1 MDMTGMYELNAF
13 ATTLAV
19 GIVVVASIGALR
31 WIRRL
36 TLPPGILIGGLVA
49 ALVAASVA
57 ARMAHL
63 GRQFPQTRTRSAVV
77 AERLATPG
85 GTLVNDSNTTGRK
98 P

>member
-1 MDMTGMYELNAF
+1 MDVTGMYAMQAF

-36 TLPPGILIGGLVA
+36 TIPPGLVIGGIVA
-49 ALVAASVA
+49 VIVAASVA

-63 GRQFPQTRTRSAVV
+63 GRQFPHTRARTAVV
-77 AERLATPG
+77 AERLDAPAAPLET
-85 GTLVNDSNTTGRK
+85 DSTTVRRRR
-98 P
+98 